1 MELEFKGRRVLVTG
15 ATGGV
20 GRATVLAFAGAGAD
34 VVAAYHRNKAAAD
47 DLVSAAAG
55 LPGRVEP
62 VQADITDEEAVQR
75 LADAC
80 GRLLGGLDVL
90 VNNAGVDG
98 SSAIAELDRDEW
110 RRVVDLNL
118 TGSFLVTRAVFGL
131 LAEGAA
137 VVNVGAS
144 VALRGRP
151 ESAHYTASKSALIGL
166 TRTLA
171 KEAGRRGIRVNLIDP
186 GVIDTGDG
194 PPPPV
199 RERLKAMTAL
209 GRLAEPADVTGA
221 VLFLASDLSR
231 FVTGATLTVDGG
243 M

>member
-1 MELEFKGRRVLVTG
+1 MLVTG
-15 ATGGV
+15 GTGEV
-20 GRATVLAFAGAGAD
+20 GRATTLAFAEAGAT
-34 VVAAYHRNKAAAD
+34 VAAAYHRNKTAAD
-47 DLVSAAAG
+47 DLVKAAAG

-62 VQADITDEEAVQR
+62 VQADITDEDAVQR
-75 LADAC
+75 LADEC
-80 GRLLGGLDVL
+80 GRLLGGVDVL

-98 SSAIAELDRDEW
+98 NAPLAELGRDEW

-118 TGSFLVTRAVFGL
+118 TGSFLVTRALFGL
-131 LAEGAA
+131 LTDGAS
-137 VVNVGAS
+137 VINVGAS

-151 ESAHYTASKSALIGL
+151 GSAHYTASKSALIGL
-166 TRTLA
+166 TRTLC
-171 KEAGRRGIRVNLIDP
+171 KEAGRRGIRVNLVDP
-186 GVIDTGDG
+186 GVVDTADG

-199 RERLKAMTAL
+199 RERIRAMTAL

-231 FVTGATLTVDGG
+231 YVTGTTLTVDGG